1 MNKIKELKQNF
12 FSKLEAL
19 FDLTKDKSDDEL
31 DELLVK
37 DAKNE
42 EQQQLI
48 RDICEDIDTEHQLIQ
63 EMMNSN
69 TEAGEW
75 FEQKIEQEARE
86 LEPEAT
92 DQDIEYLKDALEK
105 QIGTD
110 INDEADA
117 FEKGMELRE
126 SIEREASVAENQS
139 ETIEREVSAD
149 ENQQDGKEEKSHE

>member
-1 MNKIKELKQNF
+1 MNKIKELKQSF

-31 DELLVK
+31 DEILVN
-37 DAKNE
+37 DAQSE

-48 RDICEDIDTEHQLIQ
+48 RDICEDIDTEHQLIK
-63 EMMNSN
+63 EMMQAN
-69 TEAGEW
+69 TEVGEW

-105 QIGTD
+105 QLGSD
-110 INDEADA
+110 INDEAEA

-126 SIEREASVAENQS
+126 AIEREASVDKNQP
-139 ETIEREVSAD
+139 
-149 ENQQDGKEEKSHE
+149 DGKEEESHE